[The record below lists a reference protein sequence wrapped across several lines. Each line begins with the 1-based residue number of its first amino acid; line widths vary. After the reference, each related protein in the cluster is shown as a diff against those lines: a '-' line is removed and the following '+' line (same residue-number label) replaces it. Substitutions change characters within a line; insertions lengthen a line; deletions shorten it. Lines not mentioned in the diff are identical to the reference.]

1 MSLLGVPLHTLEFL
15 VWIILGAQSNL
26 LNKLMMI
33 WLSVFSKICGSQ
45 AQNSKRVFQDSVL
58 KNFPPNGR
66 RWQQQ
71 WPVCGAQQ
79 GRHKRPLQRFCL
91 GDGSFSE
98 CLGLEQGSAFRVRA
112 APGPPGGPAGI
123 QCSHC
128 WVFRSGWW
136 ALPGGHLRAHRALQ
150 PPWAAV
156 RGCFCRVSG
165 QRGAPR
171 RPQLSLGS
179 VCSRFTQ
186 RRQEHH
192 PPRAG
197 LQVCT
202 QRRCPVQ
209 GLGAGLGG

>member
-1 MSLLGVPLHTLEFL
+1 M
-15 VWIILGAQSNL
+15 
-26 LNKLMMI
+26 
-33 WLSVFSKICGSQ
+33 
-45 AQNSKRVFQDSVL
+45 
-58 KNFPPNGR
+58 
-66 RWQQQ
+66 
-71 WPVCGAQQ
+71 CGARQ

-98 CLGLEQGSAFRVRA
+98 RLGLEQGRAFRVRA

-186 RRQEHH
+186 RWQEHH
-192 PPRAG
+192 PPGPGCRCVPRGGAQCRG
-197 LQVCT
+197 WVQAWVARWARGGSPGWCRLFTRQSSSVC
-202 QRRCPVQ
+202 
-209 GLGAGLGG
+209 